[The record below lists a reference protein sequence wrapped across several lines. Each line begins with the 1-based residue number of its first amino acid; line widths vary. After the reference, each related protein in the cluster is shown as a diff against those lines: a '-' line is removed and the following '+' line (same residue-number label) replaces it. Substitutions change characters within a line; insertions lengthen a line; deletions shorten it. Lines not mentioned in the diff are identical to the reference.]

1 LLSGAPLSVQYS
13 GHASLPTCT
22 KPLHLNNVL
31 ISPYLIK
38 NLISVRALT
47 RDNSVSVEFDP
58 YGFSI
63 KDLRT
68 RMVLLQCDSTGDLY
82 PLRPTSSSASAGS
95 HGFLAAH
102 DNKLW
107 HARLGHPGNDS
118 LHRILRS
125 SGFSCSKSDK
135 HSCHACRLSK
145 HARLPFSS
153 SNNVAAFPF
162 HLVLLDDY
170 SHFAWTFPLRQK
182 SDVPTLISFHVYT
195 ISAANSVPA
204 DRQWA

>member
-1 LLSGAPLSVQYS
+1 
-13 GHASLPTCT
+13 
-22 KPLHLNNVL
+22 LHLNNVL

-162 HLVLLDDY
+162 QLLHCDVWTSPILSNSGFKFYLVLLDDY